1 MAMRRIDMLK
11 LKDGFIMREIG
22 GDTMV
27 LPSGDELDLNMMI
40 TLNDT
45 GKFLWVR
52 LQEGTTMEALVADVL
67 KEYDAEEAE
76 VKLQVEKFVGK
87 LNENGF
93 LI

>member
-1 MAMRRIDMLK
+1 MLK

-27 LPSGDELDLNMMI
+27 LPSGEELDLNMMI
-40 TLNDT
+40 TLNET

-52 LQEGTTMEALVADVL
+52 LQEGTTMDDLVADVL
-67 KEYDAEEAE
+67 KVYEAEEAE
-76 VKLQVEKFVGK
+76 VRLQVEKFVGK

>member
-1 MAMRRIDMLK
+1 MLK

-27 LPSGDELDLNMMI
+27 LPSGEELDLNMMI
-40 TLNDT
+40 TLNET

-67 KEYDAEEAE
+67 KEYDVSEADAKME
-76 VKLQVEKFVGK
+76 IEKFVGK

-93 LI
+93 LM

>member
-1 MAMRRIDMLK
+1 MLK

-45 GKFLWVR
+45 GKFLWVH
-52 LQEGTTMEALVADVL
+52 LQEGITMEALVEAVL
-67 KEYDAEEAE
+67 KEYDVEEAE
-76 VKLQVEKFVGK
+76 AKLQIEKFVGK

>member
-1 MAMRRIDMLK
+1 MLK

-40 TLNDT
+40 TLNET

-76 VKLQVEKFVGK
+76 VKVQVEKFVGK
-87 LNENGF
+87 LDENGF

>member
-1 MAMRRIDMLK
+1 MLK

-27 LPSGDELDLNMMI
+27 LPSGEELDLNMMI
-40 TLNDT
+40 TLNET

-67 KEYDAEEAE
+67 KEYDATEEE
-76 VKLQVEKFVGK
+76 VKVQVERFVGK

>member
-1 MAMRRIDMLK
+1 MLK

-27 LPSGDELDLNMMI
+27 LPSGEELDLNMMI

-52 LQEGTTMEALVADVL
+52 LQEGATMESLIADAVL
-67 KEYDAEEAE
+67 EYNVGEAE
-76 VKLQVEKFVGK
+76 AKLQIEKFVGK

>member
-1 MAMRRIDMLK
+1 MLK

>member
-1 MAMRRIDMLK
+1 MLK

-52 LQEGTTMEALVADVL
+52 LQEGITMEALVEAVL
-67 KEYDAEEAE
+67 KEYDVEEAE
-76 VKLQVEKFVGK
+76 AKLQIEKFVGK